1 MINGTGARRT
11 CNGRRRRFEKLES
24 RRRVSKRRN
33 SWEELERER
42 ERERESERGKT
53 FSLVLVAILLGAST
67 VVATRCVHRADE
79 RLVKEHGKA
88 LLNHSRRRASLRPC
102 YFGYHDTDTLFHQIS
117 LRAYINF
124 PLTSLASSWWRTYG
138 KSGIRRPRY
147 GMYDIRDDG
156 QTSTWKLIFIHRSV
170 NRYIQIFKNNLRK
183 IRRESYI
190 FRPLREIYSGKD
202 NYANEFLVHV
212 TSSFDRGNGNFAF
225 KKAVEATAI
234 SVSLV
239 TREINR
245 REQFSPGTLRS
256 PSTLLFPIFLFPP
269 GLLSSSLPSPS
280 SLLRDIPR
288 TYGERRARIFELG
301 SDAS

>member
-1 MINGTGARRT
+1 MDDEEDSKSWNREGECRREGTV
-11 CNGRRRRFEKLES
+11 EKNW
-24 RRRVSKRRN
+24 KG
-33 SWEELERER
+33 R

-147 GMYDIRDDG
+147 GMYDIRYTTVRRLHENWSFG
-156 QTSTWKLIFIHRSV
+156 AFIHRSV
-170 NRYIQIFKNNLRK
+170 NQYIQIFKNNLHERLVANP
-183 IRRESYI
+183 ISFVLFARYI
-190 FRPLREIYSGKD
+190 AGRTITRM
-202 NYANEFLVHV
+202 
-212 TSSFDRGNGNFAF
+212 NFWF
-225 KKAVEATAI
+225 
-234 SVSLV
+234 
-239 TREINR
+239 
-245 REQFSPGTLRS
+245 TLQARS
-256 PSTLLFPIFLFPP
+256 TEGMVTLLLRK
-269 GLLSSSLPSPS
+269 PS
-280 SLLRDIPR
+280 RRPR
-288 TYGERRARIFELG
+288 
-301 SDAS
+301 

>member
-1 MINGTGARRT
+1 MDDEEDSKSWNREGECRREGTV
-11 CNGRRRRFEKLES
+11 EKNW
-24 RRRVSKRRN
+24 KG
-33 SWEELERER
+33 R

-102 YFGYHDTDTLFHQIS
+102 YFGYHDTDTFFHQIS

-124 PLTSLASSWWRTYG
+124 PLTSLASSWWRTCG

-170 NRYIQIFKNNLRK
+170 NRYIQIFKNNLHERFVANP
-183 IRRESYI
+183 ISFVLFARYI
-190 FRPLREIYSGKD
+190 AGRTITRM
-202 NYANEFLVHV
+202 
-212 TSSFDRGNGNFAF
+212 NFWF
-225 KKAVEATAI
+225 
-234 SVSLV
+234 
-239 TREINR
+239 
-245 REQFSPGTLRS
+245 TLQARS
-256 PSTLLFPIFLFPP
+256 TEGMVTLLLRK
-269 GLLSSSLPSPS
+269 PS
-280 SLLRDIPR
+280 RRPR
-288 TYGERRARIFELG
+288 
-301 SDAS
+301 